1 MVEVDVSIPI
11 LQMMK
16 MRHRNVKEL
25 CLDKSGSMWEGM
37 YSDPVILA
45 SNPNTFKFRQR
56 RKALYK

>member
-1 MVEVDVSIPI
+1 
-11 LQMMK
+11 MMK

-25 CLDKSGSMWEGM
+25 CLDQSGSVWEGI

-45 SNPNTFKFRQR
+45 PNLNTFKFRQR